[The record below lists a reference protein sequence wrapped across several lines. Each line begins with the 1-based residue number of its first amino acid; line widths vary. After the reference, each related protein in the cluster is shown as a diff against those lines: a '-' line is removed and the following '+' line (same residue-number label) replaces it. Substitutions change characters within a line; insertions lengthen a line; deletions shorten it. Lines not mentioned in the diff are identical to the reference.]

1 VTRFLAMR
9 IAIVGAGAMG
19 SALGRSLATAGH
31 HVTIGSRDPERAHAT
46 AARLG
51 AAYGTDYAG
60 AAVAGEAVIL
70 AVPWQAAREVVA
82 GLPLRGK
89 ILIDVTNPYLDDTF
103 DGQEAVWSVREEL
116 PPGESG
122 AALIQRLA
130 PGARVVKAFNHIWA
144 SAAQRGFGA
153 ARPAVFVCGDD
164 AAAREVVGGL
174 ARDIGCDPHDAGGL
188 EGAGWL
194 EALTPLVVALGDP
207 AYALTMT
214 RTDGG

>member
-1 VTRFLAMR
+1 MR

-31 HVTIGSRDPERAHAT
+31 HVTIGSRDPDRAHAM
-46 AARLG
+46 ARRLG

-70 AVPWQAAREVVA
+70 AVPWQAVREVVG

-89 ILIDVTNPYLDDTF
+89 VLIDVTNPYLDDTF
-103 DGQEAVWSVREEL
+103 DGQQAVWSVREAF

-130 PGARVVKAFNHIWA
+130 PGTRVVKAFNHIWA

-153 ARPAVFVCGDD
+153 VRPAVFVCGDD
-164 AAAREVVGGL
+164 AAARRVVADL
-174 ARDIGCDPHDAGGL
+174 ARDIGYDPHDLGGL
-188 EGAGWL
+188 ERAGWL
-194 EALTPLVVALGDP
+194 EALTPLVVAMGDP
-207 AYALTMT
+207 GLVLTMT
-214 RTDGG
+214 RTGG